1 MSFLQQ
7 IYEAATGYIVKVT
20 SAGRMK
26 VDLETDAATNPEQ
39 VGGVR
44 VFSENDAGDVT
55 MEPFLTSPEVSD
67 DYRTRAG
74 LDQSI
79 FNLSFE
85 GTNIARD
92 RIQENDTTAVAAQAN
107 AFLTV
112 NSGASTTSGN
122 ACNIRTYR
130 TFPMFGTY
138 PIYFEFWAKEQ
149 NEDST
154 NAFTEFGAG
163 YCSGA
168 TAQLTDGV
176 FLRRMPG
183 GQLRLVVTNNSTDI
197 ATADIDPTNIP
208 PRDGV
213 GSYTPTEVNH
223 YAFVIHNDVV
233 RIWINDVLAASIDNV
248 ATVPSPSQA
257 SALPLFARV
266 YNSGT
271 ASAGRSISIGFVN
284 VSLGDQATNR
294 KWSHAL
300 CGMGGGAYQIQPGTA
315 SGPNVTR
322 AGIASAGWPS
332 SATARGAGT
341 WTATT
346 APATASLGGQWV
358 SPAISTLATEVD
370 YPVFSFANPA
380 GTATLPGKT
389 LYITGVKWG
398 KTVAG
403 AAASTNSIN
412 LNYIVGVGGTS
423 SATTQTEAAAIVAA
437 RGTVLDTIPFKATA
451 VVGDFV
457 EGGNMDFTESP
468 LVVPPGCFLVFV
480 VRPFGTVTSNTLTLL
495 GSVAFIGYFE

>member
-1 MSFLQQ
+1 MSFFTN
-7 IYEAATGYIVKVT
+7 IIETATGYIAKVS
-20 SAGRMK
+20 SAGRLK
-26 VDLETDAATNPEQ
+26 VDLETDAATNPAQ

-44 VFSENDAGDVT
+44 QFTENDAGDVIGT
-55 MEPFLTSPEVSD
+55 PFLLSPETSD
-67 DYRTRAG
+67 DYRLRVG
-74 LDQSI
+74 QDQTI
-79 FNLSFE
+79 FNLAFE

-92 RIQENDTTAVAAQAN
+92 RIQQNDTTATAAQAN

-112 NSGASTTSGN
+112 NSGASTTSGQG
-122 ACNIRTYR
+122 CNIRTYR
-130 TFPMFGTY
+130 TFPMYGTY
-138 PIYFEFWAKEQ
+138 PIYVEFWAKEQ
-149 NEDST
+149 NEDAT

-163 YCSGA
+163 FCSGV

-213 GSYTPTEVNH
+213 GAYTPTEVNH
-223 YAFVIHNDVV
+223 YIIVLHNDVV
-233 RIWINDVLAASIDNV
+233 RCWINDVLVASIDNV

-257 SALPLFARV
+257 SALPIFARV

-284 VSLGDQATNR
+284 VSMGDQNCNKLWAHVLT
-294 KWSHAL
+294 
-300 CGMGGGAYQIQPGTA
+300 GMGGGAYQIQPGTA

-322 AGIASAGWPS
+322 GAVAAAGWPN
-332 SATARGAGT
+332 SAQARAAGT

-358 SPAISTLATEVD
+358 SPAISSLATEVD

-398 KTVAG
+398 KTVAN

-412 LNYIVGVGGTS
+412 LNYIVAVGGTS

-451 VVGDFV
+451 VIGDFV
-457 EGGNMDFTESP
+457 EGGNMDFAASP
-468 LVVPPGCFLVFV
+468 LVVPPGCFLVFA

-495 GSVAFIGYFE
+495 GTVAFNGYFE